1 MNNEMN
7 INGIIGL
14 AVATS
19 MVQCGYHRDTNAE
32 YLEYINGWD
41 AVIELTITYLKW
53 VGIDTD
59 NVEIDKYV
67 VAECFWGMVDD
78 ELDNKLAELE
88 EDEAEEEE
96 AFSY

>member
-7 INGIIGL
+7 TSAINGL
-14 AVATS
+14 AVATTK
-19 MVQCGYHRDTNAE
+19 VQCGYHRDTNAE
-32 YLEYINGWD
+32 NLEIISGWD

-88 EDEAEEEE
+88 EDEAEE

>member
-1 MNNEMN
+1 MNTEMN
-7 INGIIGL
+7 TSAIIGL

-32 YLEYINGWD
+32 YLEIISGWD

-88 EDEAEEEE
+88 EDEAEE

>member
-1 MNNEMN
+1 MKQDIN
-7 INGIIGL
+7 INAIIGL

-19 MVQCGYHRDTNAE
+19 MVQCGYHRDTNVE
-32 YLEYINGWD
+32 YLEIIDGWD

-53 VGIDTD
+53 VGIEIDD
-59 NVEIDKYV
+59 VEIDKYV

-88 EDEAEEEE
+88 EDEAEE